1 MAEQINIDETIK
13 SAFDSCIE
21 MYETRKRRGAV
32 VWETKYNIN
41 DVKEIA
47 KDPKQYFQTQNGPIA
62 VAQESLSDEVRE
74 MISLIAII
82 DGLRIGFPL
91 NHTKGRDL
99 FDYLYAYVAFHY
111 LCKQRHQLNLAE
123 NDILELNKI
132 IKIKS
137 ATGFDRVRSIFW
149 NFKPAESFAVR
160 AIQR

>member
-1 MAEQINIDETIK
+1 MTEQINIDKTIK

-21 MYETRKRRGAV
+21 MYETRKKRGAV
-32 VWETKYNIN
+32 VWETRYNIN

-47 KDPKQYFQTQNGPIA
+47 KDPKQYFQTKNGSIA
-62 VAQESLSDEVRE
+62 VAQRSVLDEASEMFSLLETIR
-74 MISLIAII
+74 
-82 DGLRIGFPL
+82 GLRIGFPL

-99 FDYLYAYVAFHY
+99 FDYLYTYVSFHY
-111 LCKQRHQLNLAE
+111 LCKQRHQLNLAN

-137 ATGFDRVRSIFW
+137 ATGFDRMRSIFW
-149 NFKPAESFAVR
+149 KFKPAEHFAVR